1 MVKTSFKVN
10 QAPISGRIGESVG
23 KGLAEQIPKEVA
35 QYRLSQGLQNF
46 AQNAQNLTPLQQAAQ
61 YLSIPGLPP
70 QAAQILPQLLQQ
82 QQQRQSLNQLGN
94 QQEPNQKIQQSLSQA
109 AGAQSNQATAT
120 GLQTREAT
128 EATLENFVPRS
139 FQEKLAAAQ
148 QLPLYQSDPQGALNI
163 IDQQDQAAALQNQAL
178 QGRRQNQIN
187 VANKIKGNLATL
199 DKRYNNIVPGDVF
212 TDIENDTLNS
222 IKPKEQGGQGL
233 TEDQA
238 EKNGADKLK
247 EVSRQYQS
255 LKTLGG
261 VSNYYRNPKTT
272 TNGLHVLQKQF
283 KERDDLRNFA
293 DSIVAETNMSAPK
306 AYSIAY
312 PISDYPKVNEVIS
325 NLPTLKG
332 NAPDTT
338 ADIAPILFKKM
349 GTQASPL
356 AIANALDAKG
366 YNGNA
371 FLKYA
376 RDNQD
381 KLSPNQVEQLTKPTG
396 ISLGDIFMENTWGAK
411 ALFGGVPLFYH
422 YLKE

>member
-10 QAPISGRIGESVG
+10 QAPIAGRIGESLG

-46 AQNAQNLTPLQQAAQ
+46 AQNAGNLSPLQQAAQ
-61 YLSIPGLPP
+61 YLSIPGLTP

-94 QQEPNQKIQQSLSQA
+94 EQQPNQQIQASLNQA
-109 AGAQSNQATAT
+109 AGGKPNQAPET
-120 GLQTREAT
+120 GLQTRETT
-128 EATLENFVPRS
+128 EAALQNFVPRS

-163 IDQQDQAAALQNQAL
+163 IEQQDQAAAAQNQAL
-178 QGRRQNQIN
+178 QGRRQNQIG
-187 VANKIKGNLATL
+187 VENKIKSNLGTL
-199 DKRYNNIVPGDVF
+199 NQRYNNVVPGDVL

-222 IKPKEQGGQGL
+222 IKSKSQGGEEL
-233 TEDQA
+233 TEGQA
-238 EKNGADKLK
+238 EKRGADRLK

-261 VSNYYRNPKTT
+261 ISNYYRNPKTT
-272 TNGLHVLQKQF
+272 INGLNVLQKQF

-312 PISDYPKVNEVIS
+312 PISDYPKVNEFIS
-325 NLPTLKG
+325 NLPILKG
-332 NAPDTT
+332 NVPDTT
-338 ADIAPILFKKM
+338 GDIAPILFKKM
-349 GTQASPL
+349 GTEASPL

-422 YLKE
+422 FLKE